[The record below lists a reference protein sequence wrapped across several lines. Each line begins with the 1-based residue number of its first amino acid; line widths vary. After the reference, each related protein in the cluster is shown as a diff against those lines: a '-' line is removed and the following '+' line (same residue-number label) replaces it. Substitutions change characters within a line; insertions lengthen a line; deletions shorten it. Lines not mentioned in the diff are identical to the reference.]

1 MVAFGYQS
9 TRALLLPRYIYQSEL
24 NARIN
29 LQVDKIKRFI
39 YPNYGE
45 TALVFSVVM
54 DIQIACYS
62 LCKLIR
68 SNAFIALIIANY
80 YSIDHI
86 KLRQETH
93 RRLKRWRCSHAC
105 H

>member
-1 MVAFGYQS
+1 VYQS
-9 TRALLLPRYIYQSEL
+9 SIYFYHSIYTGQSEL

-29 LQVDKIKRFI
+29 LRVDKIKRFI

-54 DIQIACYS
+54 DIQIAFYS

-68 SNAFIALIIANY
+68 SNAFIVLIIANY

-93 RRLKRWRCSHAC
+93 RRLKRWRCSHA
-105 H
+105 